1 MKEGMSGTIYLA
13 MVEGR
18 APYLTARW
26 IAGFREEFPLVR
38 YSLWNGSGDDVL
50 DRLRKG
56 LADLA
61 VIAAPYDTEHLAG
74 FPAGREPWV
83 AIIPRSHP
91 LAQPPASARPL
102 ARLVGRPLLW
112 FRKRG
117 PGGTRR
123 HSSAGEPARS
133 ERVVSGDHGVQLG
146 QQEASRPQGLTEM
159 ALWGEK
165 RRAVGLG
172 AFRTRKGH
180 ADSAEHP
187 ASSPRSR
194 WGAPDFGTRPP
205 L

>member
-1 MKEGMSGTIYLA
+1 MGLVLGLPGGWSWAGRGRARAGLEGGEGLSTGDPGGQRVAGERGGSEKGEEGPAGGAGLFGDEDGTA
-13 MVEGR
+13 RGWPEGR
-18 APYLTARW
+18 
-26 IAGFREEFPLVR
+26 I
-38 YSLWNGSGDDVL
+38 
-50 DRLRKG
+50 
-56 LADLA
+56 
-61 VIAAPYDTEHLAG
+61 LAG
-74 FPAGREPWV
+74 A
-83 AIIPRSHP
+83 
-91 LAQPPASARPL
+91 
-102 ARLVGRPLLW
+102 LVGRPLLW

-172 AFRTRKGH
+172 AFRTREGH